1 MAGKVPANAALTPD
15 LLERTA
21 AAGNAL
27 PDGLRPPEQL
37 LFLSLRHIYRDY
49 YAGLL
54 TREQAHREKEQTMQQ
69 YRRYAD
75 MLDDTR
81 RMCHAFVAVTND
93 TEPLRRAYHLAKR
106 KGAPPEELLALACQI
121 IRTATGD
128 KTF

>member
-1 MAGKVPANAALTPD
+1 MP
-15 LLERTA
+15 LLKRTA
-21 AAGNAL
+21 AWHAL
-27 PDGLRPPEQL
+27 PNGLRPPEQL
-37 LFLSLRHIYRDY
+37 LFLSLRHIYRDF
-49 YAGLL
+49 YANLL
-54 TREQAHREKEQTMQQ
+54 TRDQAHREKTEALQQ
-69 YRRYAD
+69 YRLYAE

-81 RMCHAFVAVTND
+81 SLCHTFVTITND

>member
-1 MAGKVPANAALTPD
+1 MAGKVPANAALNLD
-15 LLERTA
+15 ALERSA
-21 AAGNAL
+21 ASGHSL

-37 LFLSLRHIYRDY
+37 LFLSLRHIYRDF
-49 YAGLL
+49 YADLL

-69 YRRYAD
+69 YHLYAD
-75 MLDDTR
+75 MLDDTHR
-81 RMCHAFVAVTND
+81 LCQTFVAVTND

-106 KGAPPEELLALACQI
+106 KGAPPDELLAIACQI